1 MTSSFPSADNPGVAV
16 DVYRGDLGRE
26 GGRSQSVFAIDTSQV
41 DKGLLTKQARANLML
56 GESITLD
63 DGTQITFTGYNE
75 WVSLQTSYDPAQVW
89 ALVFAVLLM
98 VGLMVSLVF
107 KRRRVWF
114 RLRAVS
120 ELTAQPDR
128 RDRTVVQVGG
138 LARTDQAGYGEE
150 FALLA
155 GLPEDPPAGPAQR

>member
-1 MTSSFPSADNPGVAV
+1 
-16 DVYRGDLGRE
+16 
-26 GGRSQSVFAIDTSQV
+26 
-41 DKGLLTKQARANLML
+41 ML

-114 RLRAVS
+114 RLQAVS
-120 ELTAQPDR
+120 ELTAHPDR
-128 RDRTVVQVGG
+128 RNRTVVQVGG

-155 GLPEDPPAGPAQR
+155 GLPEDPSAGPDHR